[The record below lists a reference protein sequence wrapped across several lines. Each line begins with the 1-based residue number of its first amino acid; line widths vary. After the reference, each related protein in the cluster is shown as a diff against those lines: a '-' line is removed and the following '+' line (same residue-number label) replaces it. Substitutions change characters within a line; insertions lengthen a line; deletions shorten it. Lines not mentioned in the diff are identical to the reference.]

1 MSVIRDNFWVR
12 DGKSPEKVIVEDLG
26 RDGSKWLKFAEYDS
40 EWACTLLDGCEDLMR
55 EFPIDTLIDLLSAV
69 RSKKA
74 EGVKRRI
81 LSYLQEDKDP
91 VVCEN
96 KLAVLKHLLSENEL
110 ADVPAYRRI
119 ARRKRKFF
127 VVASVLLAGIPVGLC
142 FIAPRAALALVVVW
156 FCLGI
161 VFLFF
166 FKKIKR
172 V

>member
-1 MSVIRDNFWVR
+1 MSVIWENFWAR

-40 EWACTLLDGCEDLMR
+40 EGACALLDGCEDLMR
-55 EFPIDTLIDLLSAV
+55 EFPIDTLIDLLSAA

-74 EGVKRRI
+74 ESVKRRI

-91 VVCEN
+91 VECEN

-110 ADVPAYRRI
+110 ADVPACRRI

-127 VVASVLLAGIPVGLC
+127 VVASVSLAGIPVGLC
-142 FIAPRAALALVVVW
+142 FIAPRAALALGVVW
-156 FCLGI
+156 FLVI

-166 FKKIKR
+166 FKKTKR